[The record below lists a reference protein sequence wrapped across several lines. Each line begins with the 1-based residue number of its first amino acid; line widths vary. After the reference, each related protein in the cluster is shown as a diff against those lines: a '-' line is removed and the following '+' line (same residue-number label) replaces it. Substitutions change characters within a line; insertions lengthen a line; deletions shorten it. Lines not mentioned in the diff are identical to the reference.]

1 MNGNNKKKD
10 HENYKKRDFALI
22 TVMFL
27 VKGKQTNKRTRKI
40 AYSLENTNFGYSL
53 VKRAFHIVLWLPE
66 RKKKKTPAYCKV
78 VSEILRMKEPG
89 INIYIKATNAAKD
102 KAF

>member
-1 MNGNNKKKD
+1 
-10 HENYKKRDFALI
+10 
-22 TVMFL
+22 MFL

-66 RKKKKTPAYCKV
+66 RKKKTPAYCKV
-78 VSEILRMKEPG
+78 VSEILRMKELG
-89 INIYIKATNAAKD
+89 INIYIKATKPAKD
-102 KAF
+102 KAFKDKKFNF